1 MFLLVS
7 EVNASNHVKQVT
19 RPHGRHLLLITWSRC
34 APLMRSSGGGRVEEQ
49 QLSMVVGISSLLVC
63 HFLLSV

>member
-19 RPHGRHLLLITWSRC
+19 RPHGRHLLLITWSSC
-34 APLMRSSGGGRVEEQ
+34 APLMGGRVEEQ
-49 QLSMVVGISSLLVC
+49 QLSMVVRISSLLVC